1 MDYVFG
7 LVLTS
12 LLIQV
17 SVTNLELLSTTA
29 SLSIFAIET
38 VVNDCY
44 CNLQ

>member
-29 SLSIFAIET
+29 SLSIFAIEA
-38 VVNDCY
+38 VQDGGE
-44 CNLQ
+44 